1 MIPLNLTRCQ
11 AAFMEV
17 MQMNT
22 SMTYST
28 VAFDPVHTRN
38 RSIHARL
45 RRFFSAL
52 MRTNRK
58 TAFDLPA
65 DMAARVYL

>member
-1 MIPLNLTRCQ
+1 
-11 AAFMEV
+11 
-17 MQMNT
+17 MNT

-38 RSIHARL
+38 RSILARL